1 MGNIDNRIKLGERV
15 RELHCRQNLPLR
27 RFGMMTGL
35 GHAYLSEIENGKREV
50 RFDNLCRIAAALG
63 VTVSEL
69 TDIGDPS
76 RTASAP
82 KE

>member
-15 RELHCRQNLPLR
+15 RELRCRQNLSLR

-50 RFDNLCRIAAALG
+50 HF
-63 VTVSEL
+63 
-69 TDIGDPS
+69 
-76 RTASAP
+76 
-82 KE
+82 